1 MPRPTVNMPR
11 AGTDDGRCLAKL
23 PWGWSKLEVG
33 RGVGTTGDEGTRIL
47 SVDVGSSSVRAELYD
62 GSGNGLKG
70 TETKLDY
77 DFDYTPDGGATTD
90 ADGLL
95 DLVARAIDG
104 ALSRA
109 KDVGISGVAMSTFW
123 HSVLGLSRDGNPTT
137 PILTWAD
144 RRAADAARELR
155 DVLDESVVHR
165 RTGCVLHSSYWP
177 AKLLWLSETLP
188 RAFESTQYWV
198 SPGDYFYARFFG
210 GTYAVGTSMASATG
224 LFDQNRRRWDRQTL
238 DALPADTPH
247 LSTVS
252 DEPRR
257 GLAGEWANRWPILR
271 EVPWFPAVGDG
282 ACSNVGSG
290 CTGSDRLAI
299 MVGTSGAMRV
309 LWKAGSV
316 EIPDGPWCYR
326 ADGERF
332 VMGGA
337 LSDGGNLIEWLH
349 NTLRLPGPKETE
361 KRLAGMEPDS
371 HGLTFLPLLA
381 GERGPGWADRANGT
395 VAGLSMNSNPEGILR
410 AAMEAVAY
418 RFALIAGMIEVASP
432 GRKEIVA
439 TGGGLLHSPTWTGIM
454 ADVLGRPVTL
464 SGVKEAS
471 SRGAALIAL
480 EALGGPEVEEA
491 GAPLGET
498 FEPDPG
504 RHETYR
510 EAIERQRRLYDAV
523 LGTP

>member
-1 MPRPTVNMPR
+1 MGSRR
-11 AGTDDGRCLAKL
+11 
-23 PWGWSKLEVG
+23 
-33 RGVGTTGDEGTRIL
+33 DEGARVL
-47 SVDVGSSSVRAELYD
+47 AVDVGSSSVRAELYD
-62 GSGNGLKG
+62 CSGGGVEG

-77 DFDYTPDGGATTD
+77 DFEYTPDGGATKD

-95 DLVARAIDG
+95 DLVARAVDG
-104 ALSRA
+104 ALSGA
-109 KDVGISGVAMSTFW
+109 GDVEISGVAMSTFW
-123 HSVLGLSRDGNPTT
+123 HSLVGLGRDGRPTT

-144 RRAADAARELR
+144 RRAAHAARELR
-155 DVLDESVVHR
+155 DGLDESAVHR

-177 AKLLWLSETLP
+177 AKLLWTSKTSS
-188 RAFESTQYWV
+188 RAFEETERWV

-210 GTYAVGTSMASATG
+210 ETYAVGTSMASATG
-224 LFDQNRRRWDRQTL
+224 LFDQHGLAWDRETL
-238 DALPADTPH
+238 DALPVDERQ
-247 LSTVS
+247 LSAIS

-257 GLAGEWANRWPILR
+257 GLAGEWAERWPALR

-290 CTGSDRLAI
+290 CTSSGRLAL

-309 LWKAGSV
+309 LWKAQSV

-337 LSDGGNLIEWLH
+337 LSDGGNLIEWLRR
-349 NTLRLPGPKETE
+349 TLRLPEPEETE
-361 KRLAGMEPDS
+361 DLLAGMDPDA

-381 GERGPGWADRANGT
+381 GERGPSWADLANGT
-395 VAGLSMNSNPEGILR
+395 IAGLSMSSKPEEILR

-418 RFALIAGMIEVASP
+418 RFATIAEMVEYAIPGEKQVVAS
-432 GRKEIVA
+432 
-439 TGGGLLHSPTWTGIM
+439 GGGLLNSPTWTRIM
-454 ADVLGRPVTL
+454 ADVLGKPVTV

-491 GAPLGET
+491 EVPLGET

-504 RHETYR
+504 RHNVYR
-510 EAIERQRRLYDAV
+510 RAIERQRRLYESV
-523 LGTP
+523 LGGS

>member
-1 MPRPTVNMPR
+1 M
-11 AGTDDGRCLAKL
+11 GTRRDR
-23 PWGWSKLEVG
+23 
-33 RGVGTTGDEGTRIL
+33 GTRIL
-47 SVDVGSSSVRAELYD
+47 AVDVGSSSVRAELYD
-62 GSGNGLKG
+62 GSGNVLEG

-77 DFDYTPDGGATTD
+77 DFEYTPDGGATKD
-90 ADGLL
+90 ADELL
-95 DLVARAIDG
+95 DLVARAIDDS
-104 ALSRA
+104 LSRA
-109 KDVGISGVAMSTFW
+109 GEVRISGVAMSTFW
-123 HSVLGLSRDGNPTT
+123 HSVLGLDRDGNPTT

-144 RRAADAARELR
+144 RRAADAARDLR
-155 DVLDESVVHR
+155 DILDEAAVHR

-188 RAFESTQYWV
+188 GAFESTEYWV
-198 SPGDYFYARFFG
+198 SPGDYFHARFFG

-224 LFDQNRRRWDRQTL
+224 LFDQNGRRWDQETL
-238 DALPADTPH
+238 DALSMDEPH

-257 GLAGEWANRWPILR
+257 GLAGEWADRWPILR

-290 CTGSDRLAI
+290 CTGRGRLAL

-309 LWKAGSV
+309 LWKAESV

-337 LSDGGNLIEWLH
+337 LSDGGNLIEWLR
-349 NTLRLPGPKETE
+349 NTLHLPGPDETE
-361 KRLAGMEPDS
+361 ELLAGMEPDS

-381 GERGPGWADRANGT
+381 GERGPGWADLANGT
-395 VAGLSMNSNPEGILR
+395 VAGLSMSSSPEGILR

-418 RFALIAGMIEVASP
+418 RFAIIAGILEDAIPGEKQVVAS
-432 GRKEIVA
+432 
-439 TGGGLLHSPTWTGIM
+439 GGGLLNSPTWTGIM
-454 ADVLGRPVTL
+454 ADVLGKPVTV
-464 SGVKEAS
+464 SGIKEAS

-498 FEPDPG
+498 YEPDPG
-504 RHETYR
+504 RHEIYR
-510 EAIERQRRLYDAV
+510 EAIERQRRLYEAV
-523 LGTP
+523 LGAP